1 MSTENRDPLEIPE
14 SNGLVEEAERL
25 NQLDE
30 PPAPPPRKGFL
41 PIDTN
46 LFDRWF
52 IGIVCLVAI
61 HLLWMRFV
69 ESILPIG
76 FATLIS
82 VILGYAIIRWG

>member
-1 MSTENRDPLEIPE
+1 MSTENREPLKTPKP
-14 SNGLVEEAERL
+14 NGLVEEAERL

-30 PPAPPPRKGFL
+30 PPPPPPRKGFL

-52 IGIVCLVAI
+52 ISVVCLVAI
-61 HLLWMRFV
+61 HLLWLRFV

-76 FATLIS
+76 FATVIS
-82 VILGYAIIRWG
+82 IILGFAIIRWG